1 MAGGGQRVR
10 AAHTRTGEEAGVV
23 CGGGVWWLGQYF
35 SLQRGE
41 TISFY
46 PLSHA
51 PARGLFLFLFLF
63 LPVSRGLSLAVS
75 LTLSRA
81 LALRVY
87 GCVCARGGSAQPPS
101 YGAAARL
108 V

>member
-1 MAGGGQRVR
+1 MYGSSN
-10 AAHTRTGEEAGVV
+10 AH
-23 CGGGVWWLGQYF
+23 
-35 SLQRGE
+35 
-41 TISFY
+41 

-51 PARGLFLFLFLF
+51 PARGLFPFLFLFLFLF

-87 GCVCARGGSAQPPS
+87 GHLCVRGGSAQLGLRGRGQAS
-101 YGAAARL
+101 LGQWARL
-108 V
+108 DQQGPSHKGWATAIGL